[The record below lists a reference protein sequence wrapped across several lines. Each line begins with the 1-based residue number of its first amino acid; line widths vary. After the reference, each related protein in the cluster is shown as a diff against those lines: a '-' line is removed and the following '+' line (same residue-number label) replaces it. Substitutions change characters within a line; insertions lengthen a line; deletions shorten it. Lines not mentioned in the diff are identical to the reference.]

1 MAGIRNRS
9 IFGNENLIAEHNF
22 SEFLLYEEQLLQE
35 PLFFQLNLNTI
46 WNLIS

>member
-9 IFGNENLIAEHNF
+9 IFGNETIAEHN
-22 SEFLLYEEQLLQE
+22 STKFLLYEEQLLQE